1 MIDAT
6 KTNKQTTAYVLHLAK
21 QNKVAKREG
30 QKALYHFI
38 VIFIPSF
45 TCVHSHLTIIC
56 VVVNCLAPSPPKIY
70 TANQTEKNI
79 CLPAKKLPL
88 EEIRL

>member
-45 TCVHSHLTIIC
+45 TYLR
-56 VVVNCLAPSPPKIY
+56 A
-70 TANQTEKNI
+70 
-79 CLPAKKLPL
+79 
-88 EEIRL
+88 